1 MSGSGDRIC
10 RMNIPIQT
18 SESPVEKRRNFPL
31 LALGF
36 RPFFLA
42 AGIFAVLMMATFIF
56 SIQAEIS
63 YDNYFPLPLWHAHE
77 MLFGYTAAVMAGFL
91 LTAVRNWTGME
102 TARGYMLLAL
112 LLLWLGGRVVLAIP
126 GLPEWLTILVDMAF
140 LPALALVVARPIIKS
155 KQLQNLSVPLL
166 LLLLATGNG
175 LIHAGMLGLSNAL
188 NGLWFSVGVI
198 LMSIALIAGRV
209 MPFFT
214 GRVDSG
220 ADIQTFPVVE
230 SLALPVIALWVV
242 IEQLF
247 PDSSVSAVAAM
258 AAAAVHAARLYGW
271 SCRGV
276 WREPMLW
283 VIHLAY
289 GWLVTG
295 FLLLALADLGIGS
308 KLLALHGWTVG
319 AIGMFTLGMMA
330 RVALG
335 HTGRPVSAHPA
346 VAGAF
351 LLMAVTALVRVF
363 MPLLFPSFTGVALL
377 IAATGWILAFS
388 TFVWVYTP
396 YLIRPRA
403 DGAPG

>member
-1 MSGSGDRIC
+1 
-10 RMNIPIQT
+10 MNIPVKA
-18 SESPVEKRRNFPL
+18 SESSVEKRRGFSL

-42 AGIFAVLMMATFIF
+42 AGIFAVLLMAIFIF
-56 SIQAEIS
+56 SVQAGIS
-63 YDNYFPLPLWHAHE
+63 HNNYFPLPLWHAHE
-77 MLFGYTAAVMAGFL
+77 MLFGYTVAVIAGFL

-102 TARGYMLLAL
+102 TARGYALLAL
-112 LLLWLGGRVVLAIP
+112 VLLWLGGRVVLAVP
-126 GLPEWLTILVDMAF
+126 GLPEWLTVLIDMAF
-140 LPALALVVARPIIKS
+140 LPVLALAVARPIIKS
-155 KQLQNLSVPLL
+155 KQLRNLSVPLL

-175 LIHAGMLGLSNAL
+175 LIHAGMLGMSDAL
-188 NGLWFSVGVI
+188 NGLWFSVGAI
-198 LMSIALIAGRV
+198 LMTIALIAGRV

-214 GRVDSG
+214 GRVASG
-220 ADIQTFPVVE
+220 ADIRTFPVIE
-230 SLALPVIALWVV
+230 SLALPVIALWVLV
-242 IEQLF
+242 EQLF
-247 PDSSVSAVAAM
+247 PDSPVSAVAAVS
-258 AAAAVHAARLYGW
+258 AAAVHAVRLYGW

-295 FLLLALADLGIGS
+295 FLLLAMADFGIGS

-346 VAGAF
+346 MAGAF
-351 LLMAVTALVRVF
+351 LLMAVTALIRVV
-363 MPLLFPSFTGVALL
+363 MPLLFPSFTEVALL
-377 IAATGWILAFS
+377 IAAAGWVLAFS
-388 TFVWVYTP
+388 TFVWIYTP

-403 DGAPG
+403 DGAEG

>member
-1 MSGSGDRIC
+1 MC

-18 SESPVEKRRNFPL
+18 SESSVEKRRGFSL

-42 AGIFAVLMMATFIF
+42 AGIFAVLMMGTSVFG
-56 SIQAEIS
+56 IQAGILHYS
-63 YDNYFPLPLWHAHE
+63 YFPLPLWHAHE
-77 MLFGYTAAVMAGFL
+77 MLFGYTVAVIAGFL

-102 TARGYMLLAL
+102 TARGYALLAL
-112 LLLWLGGRVVLAIP
+112 ILLWLGGRVVLAVP
-126 GLPEWLTILVDMAF
+126 GLPEWLTVLIDMAF
-140 LPALALVVARPIIKS
+140 LPALAAVVARPIIKS

-166 LLLLATGNG
+166 LLLLAAGNG
-175 LIHAGMLGLSNAL
+175 LIYAGMLGISNAL

-198 LMSIALIAGRV
+198 LMLISLIAGRV

-214 GRVDSG
+214 GRVASG
-220 ADIQTFPVVE
+220 ADIQRFPMVE
-230 SLALPVIALWVV
+230 SLALPAIALWM
-242 IEQLF
+242 IMEQLF
-247 PDSSVSAVAAM
+247 PDSLISAVAAM
-258 AAAAVHAARLYGW
+258 AASALHAVRLYGW

-283 VIHLAY
+283 VIHTAY
-289 GWLVTG
+289 GWLVAG
-295 FLLLALADLGIGS
+295 FLLLALADFGAGS

-335 HTGRPVSAHPA
+335 HTGRPISAHPA
-346 VAGAF
+346 VVGAF
-351 LLMAVTALVRVF
+351 VIMAVSALIRVL
-363 MPLLFPSFTGVALL
+363 MPLLFPSITEVALL
-377 IAATGWILAFS
+377 ISAAGWMLAFAI
-388 TFVWVYTP
+388 FVWIYTP
-396 YLIRPRA
+396 YLISPRV